1 MLAPM
6 AYGTVEARQEMLDL
20 VARAVDD
27 LGYALAELGA
37 AYEMLDEASADRLEE
52 DLFGPVQVAYGR
64 AKRVHSGFAQR
75 HGLPPGEFPA
85 QEAGVPSTGA
95 RGFIDAAVAA
105 VGRAGIALSELQ
117 DSPEVLEVGDV
128 ELRTGV
134 ADVRSLLG
142 PLPGAAR
149 ELTRRLG
156 R

>member
-1 MLAPM
+1 M

-20 VARAVDD
+20 IARAVDE

-37 AYEMLDEASADRLEE
+37 GYEMLDEASADRLEE
-52 DLFGPVQVAYGR
+52 DLFGPAQVAYGR
-64 AKRVHSGFAQR
+64 AKRVHAGFATR
-75 HGLPPGEFPA
+75 HGLPAGDFPP
-85 QEAGVPSTGA
+85 QEAGRPSTGA

-117 DSPEVLEVGDV
+117 DSPEVLEVGDR

-134 ADVRSLLG
+134 AEVRSLLD
-142 PLPGAAR
+142 PLAGAAR

>member
-1 MLAPM
+1 MLARMP
-6 AYGTVEARQEMLDL
+6 YGTVEARQEMLDL

-52 DLFGPVQVAYGR
+52 DLFGPTQLAYGR
-64 AKRVHSGFAQR
+64 AKRVHSGFAGR
-75 HGLPPGEFPA
+75 HGLPAGDFAP
-85 QEAGVPSTGA
+85 QEAGPPSTGA
-95 RGFIDAAVAA
+95 RGFIDASVAA
-105 VGRAGIALSELQ
+105 IGRAGIALSELQ
-117 DSPEVLEVGDV
+117 DSPSVLEVGDV

-134 ADVRSLLG
+134 AEVRSLLD
-142 PLPGAAR
+142 PLAGAAR

>member
-1 MLAPM
+1 M
-6 AYGTVEARQEMLDL
+6 AYGTVEAREEMLEL
-20 VARAVDD
+20 VARAVDE

-37 AYEMLDEASADRLEE
+37 AYELLDEASADRLEE

-64 AKRVHSGFAQR
+64 AKRVHTGFAGR
-75 HGLPPGEFPA
+75 HGLSDSTFAA
-85 QEAGVPSTGA
+85 QEPGPPSTGT
-95 RGFIDAAVAA
+95 RGFIDAALAA
-105 VGRAGIALSELQ
+105 AGRAGIALAELL
-117 DSPEVLEVGDV
+117 DSPSVLEVGDR

-134 ADVRSLLG
+134 AEVRSLLD